1 MGIQFQEVF
10 GWVRR
15 RKVFATLLIA
25 FTLGVGILIGSL
37 ISGRALATHDQ
48 AATGATLLAVPD
60 PVILSNAFSGISKK
74 IGPAVVNISTTQII
88 DKPKGSNKKPKSFTD
103 PFEDFYNK

>member
-1 MGIQFQEVF
+1 M
-10 GWVRR
+10 
-15 RKVFATLLIA
+15 LIA
-25 FTLGVGILIGSL
+25 VTLGIGILIGTL
-37 ISGRALATHDQ
+37 FSGRALATHDQ

-88 DKPKGSNKKPKSFTD
+88 ESPKPHRRSRSRLTIRSRISTTSTSISRMKGQTRNAAWAPV
-103 PFEDFYNK
+103 